1 MSNSNENFE
10 EFLHKLVHESIDKN
24 ERFRQR
30 YGRHKRWDWD
40 SDAVTLTFTDP
51 TKPTLRIEVVVV
63 GTTKGNRWQWTW
75 ANRNFDFS
83 SRMSMEKVREFGE
96 SRGYQKLTTAF
107 IDADDDTGWEMSSIA
122 VHILGALGS
131 YRFPTDE
138 GYCYL
143 AYLQIEEIP
152 NSFPN

>member
-1 MSNSNENFE
+1 MPTCNQNFG
-10 EFLHKLVHESIDKN
+10 EFLHTLVHESIDKN

-30 YGRHKRWDWD
+30 YGTHKRWDWD

-51 TKPTLRIEVVVV
+51 IKTALRIEVVVV

-75 ANRNFDFS
+75 ANRNFDPS
-83 SRMSMEKVREFGE
+83 SRVSMEKVREFGE

-107 IDADDDTGWEMSSIA
+107 IDADDDTGWEMTSIA
-122 VHILGALGS
+122 VHVLGALGS
-131 YRFPTDE
+131 YRFQTDE

-152 NSFPN
+152 KSFAN